1 MLNSAAKAVN
11 GGSFV
16 VFILEEYIETG
27 DVMSATKETANYKLP
42 IFEAADQPTWLG
54 DFNGA
59 MNKIDTAIT
68 SVGANASTALSAA
81 NNAVNR
87 VGQVETTIAGVQ
99 TTANNAYSLSANNE
113 SDISTLDGKVA
124 KLETKFPLT
133 SESLADGAVT
143 APKLDQTAIAAM
155 WAGLTVRKFNSY
167 DSGADNVGM
176 QVPSG
181 GSMRGFYIEELG
193 LLVINGMQNTYS
205 DAASA
210 LFTLPSYV
218 PNNAVNGAVAEA
230 AIIVWNSTSNF
241 KTWTSLYAVRSTRQ
255 LGLQSNPSAG
265 DSFSL
270 MGSVVLYMGTNTGV
284 SLNTQNAYRVMNPTV
299 D

>member
-1 MLNSAAKAVN
+1 MAHTN
-11 GGSFV
+11 
-16 VFILEEYIETG
+16 ETL
-27 DVMSATKETANYKLP
+27 NYKLP
-42 IFEAADQPTWLG
+42 QFVDTDQPTWLG

-59 MNKIDTAIT
+59 MLSIETGIT
-68 SVGANASTALSAA
+68 GVGANASTALSAA

-87 VGQVETTIAGVQ
+87 VGQVETTISGVQ

-113 SDISTLDGKVA
+113 ADITKLDAQVA

-133 SESLADGAVT
+133 SDSLANGAVT

-155 WAGLTVRKFNSY
+155 WSGLTVRKFNSAH
-167 DSGADNVGM
+167 SGADNEGM
-176 QVPSG
+176 NVPSG
-181 GSMRGFYIEELG
+181 GSMQGFYIEELG

-205 DAASA
+205 NAASA

-218 PNNAVNGAVAEA
+218 PNNAISGVVADA
-230 AIIVWNSTSNF
+230 AIIVWDGSNNF
-241 KTWTSLYAVRSTRQ
+241 KTWTSLYATRSTRQ
-255 LGLQSNPSAG
+255 LGLQTNPSAG

-284 SLNTQNAYRVMNPTV
+284 SLNTQNAYRAMNATV

>member
-1 MLNSAAKAVN
+1 
-11 GGSFV
+11 
-16 VFILEEYIETG
+16 
-27 DVMSATKETANYKLP
+27 MSHSKSTTNYNLP
-42 IFEAADQPTWLG
+42 IFVNNDQPTWLG

-59 MNKIDTAIT
+59 MNSIDDAVT
-68 SVGANASTALSAA
+68 SVGTNASTALSAA

-99 TTANNAYSLSANNE
+99 TTANNAYSISANNE
-113 SDISTLDGKVA
+113 RDISTLDGQVA
-124 KLETKFPLT
+124 QLETKFPIT
-133 SESLADGAVT
+133 SASLANGAVT

-155 WAGLTVRKFNSY
+155 WAGLTVRKFNSAN
-167 DSGADNVGM
+167 SGADNEGM
-176 QVPSG
+176 NVPSG
-181 GSMRGFYIEELG
+181 GSMQGFYIEELG

-205 DAASA
+205 DAPSA

-218 PNNAVNGAVAEA
+218 PNNAITGVIADAS
-230 AIIVWNSTSNF
+230 IIVWNSTDNF
-241 KTWTSLYAVRSTRQ
+241 KTWTSLYAIRSTRQ
-255 LGLQSNPSAG
+255 LGLQTNPSAG

-284 SLNTQNAYRVMNPTV
+284 SLNTQNAYRAMNATV